1 MRLDGESFGDRK
13 SVRGRDVNLVAVGG
27 FGLGK
32 LEGVDSLARR
42 RRDVRIIVRR
52 GKKRGFEG
60 VGARASSSRLSIMG
74 GAHRG
79 DERRVVE
86 KVLIEVDIF
95 IKDRG
100 IDERGRSSLPRYGGG
115 SLFNESGRSRVM
127 DRNRAGRQVYES
139 KVGLTKAVA
148 IMEITDTKGRAR
160 LAQSDHSDLDK
171 RVTAPG
177 AHLLN
182 SKESIAKLI
191 NTGFP
196 LDAVRLVNSMFT
208 KGDNTSCAP
217 QESRNAL
224 RGEVDSDIPGRG
236 DSRGRGGGDGL
247 GASTS
252 KITRARSDRGD
263 PSWQAGFPPLTR
275 GG

>member
-1 MRLDGESFGDRK
+1 
-13 SVRGRDVNLVAVGG
+13 
-27 FGLGK
+27 
-32 LEGVDSLARR
+32 
-42 RRDVRIIVRR
+42 
-52 GKKRGFEG
+52 
-60 VGARASSSRLSIMG
+60 
-74 GAHRG
+74 
-79 DERRVVE
+79 
-86 KVLIEVDIF
+86 
-95 IKDRG
+95 
-100 IDERGRSSLPRYGGG
+100 
-115 SLFNESGRSRVM
+115 M
-127 DRNRAGRQVYES
+127 DRNRAGRKVNES
-139 KVGLTKAVA
+139 KIGLTKAVA

-160 LAQSDHSDLDK
+160 LAQSDHPDLDK

-208 KGDNTSCAP
+208 KGDNASRAP
-217 QESRNAL
+217 QEGRNAL
-224 RGEVDSDIPGRG
+224 RGKIDSDIPGRG
-236 DSRGRGGGDGL
+236 DSRGGGGDGL

-263 PSWQAGFPPLTR
+263 SSWQAGFPPLTR